1 MVIWMLAIRI
11 DVDGKIT
18 PVSFNRKYLNDQIWR
33 ELDGYYDIIR
43 LDPQCAM
50 LVDDE
55 GLLKGKPRN
64 RTAEKIA
71 GYLGQLVGTALLIG
85 IEMTD
90 DSEDFCQVPR
100 WALDILLDK
109 GVLS

>member
-1 MVIWMLAIRI
+1 MLAIRI
-11 DVDGKIT
+11 DVDGKII
-18 PVSFNRKYLNDQIWR
+18 PVPLNKDNLNEQIWR
-33 ELDGYYDIIR
+33 EIDGYYDIIR

-71 GYLGQLVGTALLIG
+71 GFGELVGTALLIG
-85 IEMTD
+85 LEMTD
-90 DSEDFCQVPR
+90 DGEDFCQVPR
-100 WALDILLDK
+100 WAMDILM
-109 GVLS
+109 GVES

>member
-1 MVIWMLAIRI
+1 MLAI
-11 DVDGKIT
+11 KIT
-18 PVSFNRKYLNDQIWR
+18 TDGRIFPVSLSTNDVNRSIWD
-33 ELDGYYDIIR
+33 ELDGYYDVIR

-71 GYLGQLVGTALLIG
+71 GFGELVETALLVG

-90 DSEDFCQVPR
+90 DGEDFCQVPR
-100 WALDILLDK
+100 WAMDILL
-109 GVLS
+109 GGG